1 MFVCLMSV
9 KKNARGHFNEI
20 DKKFA
25 DIMNKATPE
34 ELDAIIEGLDKLK
47 VVLERQKGE
56 TVDV

>member
-1 MFVCLMSV
+1 
-9 KKNARGHFNEI
+9 
-20 DKKFA
+20 
-25 DIMNKATPE
+25 MNKATPE